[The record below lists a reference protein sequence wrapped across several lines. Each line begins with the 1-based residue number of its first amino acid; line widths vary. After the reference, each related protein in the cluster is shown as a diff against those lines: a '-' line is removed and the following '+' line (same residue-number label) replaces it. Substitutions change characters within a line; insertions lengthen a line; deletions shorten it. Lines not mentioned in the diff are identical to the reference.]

1 MLILLSR
8 FLVSG
13 LHLADGLKISH
24 SVLELALHRV
34 PLASAEVALDIRGVE
49 FDSFTTIEYADGVR
63 LHPVMSERAVAIVD
77 SLLGWRH
84 LAEDSFGVHVNGLGM
99 FVLGEKSVS
108 LGLELFSFFLL
119 FLVPDLFLFSF
130 CGPVGA
136 ATY

>member
-1 MLILLSR
+1 
-8 FLVSG
+8 
-13 LHLADGLKISH
+13 
-24 SVLELALHRV
+24 
-34 PLASAEVALDIRGVE
+34 
-49 FDSFTTIEYADGVR
+49 
-63 LHPVMSERAVAIVD
+63 MSERAVAIVD
-77 SLLGWRH
+77 GLLGWRH

-119 FLVPDLFLFSF
+119 FLVPHLFLFSF